1 MNGDGPAI
9 ELRGLTKRYGKSTA
23 VDSIDL
29 SVPCGATLGLLGPNG
44 AGKSTTLRMMLGLLR
59 PTSGDMRVL
68 GMDVMRSR
76 SEVKQRVGYVPEAH
90 YIYRW
95 MSVDAVLQFARACY
109 RTWNADLCAELLD
122 MFDLPRRK
130 RVGQLS
136 KGMLAKLSLVVAL
149 AHEPD
154 LLVLDE
160 PLSGLDPVARDEF
173 LDGVLKGICG
183 GKRTVM
189 FSSHQLD
196 DVNRLADEVAIMN
209 SGRILVH
216 CPLDELLRS
225 TKRVRAVLQNGRLPQ
240 ATSDAIIWQHVN
252 RREWEMTIHP
262 YADEIIERLRADNPV
277 SNLEVIDL
285 GLDDIFKDFIRGQRQ
300 AESRCQTC

>member
-1 MNGDGPAI
+1 MNGDGLAI
-9 ELRGLTKRYGKSTA
+9 ELRCLTKRYGQATA
-23 VDSIDL
+23 VDKVDL
-29 SVPCGATLGLLGPNG
+29 SVPRGTTLGLLGPNG
-44 AGKSTTLRMMLGLLR
+44 AGKSTTLRMMMGLLR
-59 PTSGDMRVL
+59 PTSGDLAVL
-68 GMDVMRSR
+68 GIDVMRSP

-109 RTWNADLCAELLD
+109 RTWNPDLCSELLD
-122 MFDLPRRK
+122 MFELPPRK
-130 RVGQLS
+130 LVRQLS

-160 PLSGLDPVARDEF
+160 PLSGLDPIARDEF

-183 GKRTVM
+183 GERTVM

-196 DVNRLADEVAIMN
+196 EVNRLADTVAIVN
-209 SGRILVH
+209 AGRILVH
-216 CPLDELLRS
+216 CPLEELVRT

-240 ATSDAIIWQHVN
+240 ATSDAIVWQHVD
-252 RREWEMTIHP
+252 RREWQITIHP
-262 YADEIIERLRADNPV
+262 YTDEIVERLRADNPV
-277 SNLEVIDL
+277 SNMEVTDL
-285 GLDDIFKDFIRGQRQ
+285 GLDDIFKDFIRGQRP
-300 AESRCQTC
+300 SC